1 MSRHGFRFVH
11 ATNLRLDEPLVGT
24 GPLSGDNRDLAEQ
37 ATILAW
43 EGVVETC
50 LAAEVDFLLLT
61 GNSFDHRTES
71 LRSRVALERGFEKL
85 DAHHIDVFVVPGNL
99 DPVSAWKRS
108 VRLPSNVTLLSDD
121 ERQEPMAIVRNG
133 SVLAT
138 LVMIATPQTDEANWN
153 GSGPAVLNEKS
164 STFHIGLLP
173 AGTPVRW
180 DEEGQPVALDQ
191 PGVSSSAASLAKTA
205 IDRGIEFIACGEG
218 IPFTARVRSSFVHD
232 PGPAQSLSK
241 RVPGSCGCS
250 VVDVAEDR
258 EIRIDD
264 VAIAPIRWEDIPLQ
278 IERHTNWND
287 LVERMA
293 LMVMDRVAD
302 NDEQLWIM
310 NWRIK
315 GEGKVFDSLR
325 ERDSEQEMW
334 ELLEAELDGETEVR
348 RIHRLERMTKQLLA
362 PESHEEAT
370 GLLLNFEEVLEKEGA
385 EIMEQVRREILST
398 DWIQHAAAKPV
409 QAAITQASKRTIARQ
424 SEAIAGHW
432 LD

>member
-11 ATNLRLDEPLVGT
+11 GTNLRLDEPLVGT
-24 GPLSGDNRDLAEQ
+24 GPLSGADRELAEQ

-50 LAAEVDFLLLT
+50 LSAEVDFLLLT

-71 LRSRVALERGFEKL
+71 LRSRIALERGFEKL
-85 DAHHIDVFVVPGNL
+85 DTHHIDVFVVPGNL
-99 DPVSAWKRS
+99 DPVSAWKRW
-108 VRLPSNVTLLSDD
+108 VRLPSNVTLISDD
-121 ERQEPMAIVRNG
+121 ERQEPLAIVRDG

-138 LVMIATPQTDEANWN
+138 LVMIATPETDEANWN
-153 GSGPAVLNEKS
+153 GSGPAVFNEKS
-164 STFHIGLLP
+164 GTFHIGLLP

-180 DEEGQPVALDQ
+180 EDGQPVALDQ
-191 PGVSSSAASLAKTA
+191 PGVSSSATSLAKTA

-218 IPFTARVRSSFVHD
+218 IPLTARVRGSLVHD

-241 RVPGSCGCS
+241 AVSGSCGCS
-250 VVDVAEDR
+250 VVDVGENGEA
-258 EIRIDD
+258 RIDD
-264 VAIAPIRWEDIPLQ
+264 VAIAPIRWEDITLQ

-325 ERDSEQEMW
+325 ERDSEREMW

-362 PESHEEAT
+362 PESHKEAT
-370 GLLLNFEEVLEKEGA
+370 GLLLNFEEILEAEGSR
-385 EIMEQVRREILST
+385 IIEQVRRELLET
-398 DWIQHAAAKPV
+398 DWIQRAASKPV
-409 QAAITQASKRTIARQ
+409 QAAIAQASKRTIARQ